1 MQSLIRGDDPRQIK
15 EIVNNIVKQFDNTGT
30 VTLTASATTTVVKNT
45 KVNVLSIVQLQATNA
60 AAAGAI
66 ATTFVSAKGD
76 GQFTITHA
84 SATTDRNFDYV
95 IFGV

>member
-15 EIVNNIVKQFDNTGT
+15 EIVNNIVRQFDNTGS
-30 VTLTASATTTVVKNT
+30 VTLTNSSTTTILRNPKLNAMSV
-45 KVNVLSIVQLQATNA
+45 IQLQPTSSA
-60 AAAGAI
+60 AATAI
-66 ATTFVSAKGD
+66 ATTYVSAKGE

-84 SATTDRNFDYV
+84 SATTSRVFDYV